1 MDCTPARS
9 VMATMLKATNT
20 SINVKP
26 ESNAELGLVGFA
38 GFVGVESSVRISKVW
53 ISEVCGGGGVR
64 FIGVISV
71 VSGVSGVSVFK
82 KGLLCHCPISL
93 KGPSPSVAICT
104 AVLTSELSLLDKL
117 EL

>member
-1 MDCTPARS
+1 
-9 VMATMLKATNT
+9 MATMLKATNT

-26 ESNAELGLVGFA
+26 ESKAELGFA
-38 GFVGVESSVRISKVW
+38 GFAGFAGVESSVRISKVW
-53 ISEVCGGGGVR
+53 ISEKCGGGGVR
-64 FIGVISV
+64 VIGVISV
-71 VSGVSGVSVFK
+71 VSGVSGVSGDSVFK

>member
-1 MDCTPARS
+1 
-9 VMATMLKATNT
+9 MATMLKATNT

-26 ESNAELGLVGFA
+26 ESKAELGFAGFA

-53 ISEVCGGGGVR
+53 ISEKCDGGGVR
-64 FIGVISV
+64 VIGV
-71 VSGVSGVSVFK
+71 VSGVSVFK
-82 KGLLCHCPISL
+82 KGLLCYCPISL

>member
-1 MDCTPARS
+1 
-9 VMATMLKATNT
+9 MATMLKATNT

-26 ESNAELGLVGFA
+26 ESNAELGLV

-82 KGLLCHCPISL
+82 KGLLCYCPISL

>member
-1 MDCTPARS
+1 
-9 VMATMLKATNT
+9 MATMLKATNT

-26 ESNAELGLVGFA
+26 ESKAELGLVGFVS
-38 GFVGVESSVRISKVW
+38 FVGVESSVRISKVW

-104 AVLTSELSLLDKL
+104 AVLTSELSLIDKL

>member
-26 ESNAELGLVGFA
+26 ESNAELGLVGF
-38 GFVGVESSVRISKVW
+38 VGVESSVRISKVW

-64 FIGVISV
+64 FIGVISVISV

>member
-1 MDCTPARS
+1 
-9 VMATMLKATNT
+9 MATMLKATNT

-26 ESNAELGLVGFA
+26 ESNAELGLVGFVS
-38 GFVGVESSVRISKVW
+38 FVGVESSVRISKVW

-64 FIGVISV
+64 FIGVISVISV

>member
-26 ESNAELGLVGFA
+26 ESKAELGLV

-53 ISEVCGGGGVR
+53 ISEECGGGGVR
-64 FIGVISV
+64 VISVISV
-71 VSGVSGVSVFK
+71 VRGVSGVSVFK

>member
-1 MDCTPARS
+1 
-9 VMATMLKATNT
+9 MATMLKATNT

-26 ESNAELGLVGFA
+26 ESNAELGLV

-64 FIGVISV
+64 FIGV
-71 VSGVSGVSVFK
+71 VSLFIGTSVFK

>member
-1 MDCTPARS
+1 
-9 VMATMLKATNT
+9 MATMLKATNT

-53 ISEVCGGGGVR
+53 ISEECDGGGVR
-64 FIGVISV
+64 VISV
-71 VSGVSGVSVFK
+71 ISVVSGVSVFK
-82 KGLLCHCPISL
+82 KGLLCYCPISL